1 MARPISTVDANDSLT
16 VAAVARRLGVAP
28 ATLRTWDR
36 RYGIGP
42 SEHNSGT
49 HRRYSATDL
58 TRLTAMVRLVVAG
71 VTPKDAAQ
79 KALELNLTGAQNKV
93 EKLIQQSEDQSDTVS
108 LLFKSTLKFDQAK
121 IEKVIRK
128 SISETGVEQTWID
141 VISPLLILVGDE
153 WVRTGD
159 GIELEHFLSEVLRK
173 VLSENLGT
181 IARPKNSRPVLLACV
196 EKEMHSLALLALAAV
211 LAEARIECIFLG
223 ARTPQSAL
231 NQVIIKSAPPAIFL
245 WAQLS
250 ENADHK
256 YVKSIPAI
264 RPAPRVLLGGP
275 GWKSAKVTA
284 SNKLVITKGLRDARE
299 QIVEALAV

>member
-1 MARPISTVDANDSLT
+1 MARTASSLDANSSLT
-16 VAAVARRLGVAP
+16 VSAVARRLGVAP

-42 SEHNSGT
+42 SEHDSGT
-49 HRRYSATDL
+49 HRRYSANDV
-58 TRLTAMVRLVVAG
+58 TRLTAMVRLIVAG
-71 VTPKDAAQ
+71 VTPQDAAH
-79 KALELNLTGAQNKV
+79 KALELNLTGSQNKV
-93 EKLIQQSEDQSDTVS
+93 EKIIQQSEDQSDLVS
-108 LLFKSTLKFDQAK
+108 ILFKSTLRFDQGK
-121 IEKVIRK
+121 IEKIINK
-128 SISETGVEQTWID
+128 SIGEIGVERTWVE
-141 VISPLLILVGDE
+141 VISPLLVLVGDE
-153 WVRTGD
+153 WVRTGT
-159 GIELEHFLSEVLRK
+159 GIEIEHFLSEVLRK
-173 VLSENLGT
+173 ILSESLGT
-181 IARPKNSRPVLLACV
+181 ISRPKNSRPVLLACV

-231 NQVIIKSAPPAIFL
+231 NKVIIKSAPPAIFL

-275 GWKSAKVTA
+275 GWKSSKVAA
-284 SNKLVITKGLRDARE
+284 SNKCVITQGLRDARE